1 MQMGPA
7 VKDDFEKMPALI
19 EMKKGLQHN
28 IWWFSP
34 YIFS

>member
-1 MQMGPA
+1 MGPA

-28 IWWFSP
+28 I
-34 YIFS
+34 